1 MAQRYDLSKSISL
14 VEEVCDILNDQ
25 KNDSNRIGYLLKT
38 SPKYSYFILGDLHGD
53 SDSLEKL
60 ISIVNFR
67 KHLEDKSN
75 KVVFLG
81 DYVDRGPNQLETLE
95 YALDLFKSNPEQVI
109 LLRGNHEGPADMP
122 AYPNDFGK
130 NVAAKF
136 GEDVSTYL
144 EKTRRLFD
152 SLLLGVIIE
161 GGALLLHGG
170 IPARGKGLE
179 DIAYAPQRSYLR
191 EILWNDPIPDDG
203 VMEGKRG
210 VPFGRDI
217 TDSFLDSLGVKTLI
231 RGHQAAPEGYKV
243 DHGRVLTVF
252 SSINPVQYP
261 RVGSYINSQ
270 RSALLT
276 GKNHS
281 YEIEEL
287 LKDLILF

>member
-1 MAQRYDLSKSISL
+1 
-14 VEEVCDILNDQ
+14 
-25 KNDSNRIGYLLKT
+25 LLKT
-38 SPKYSYFILGDLHGD
+38 SPKFSYLIVGDLHGD

-95 YALDLFKSNPEQVI
+95 YALNLFKSNPEQVI
-109 LLRGNHEGPADMP
+109 LLRGNHEGPADIP

-130 NVAAKF
+130 NVAMKF

-144 EKTRRLFD
+144 EKTQSLFD
-152 SLLLGVIIE
+152 SLLIGAIIE
-161 GGALLLHGG
+161 GRALLLHGG
-170 IPARGKGLE
+170 IPTQGKGLE
-179 DIAYAPQRSYLR
+179 DIAYAPERGNLR
-191 EILWNDPIPDDG
+191 EILWNDPIPDKG

-210 VPFGRDI
+210 IPFGPDI
-217 TDSFLDSLGVKTLI
+217 TNSYLDSIGVKTLI
-231 RGHQAAPEGYKV
+231 RGHQADPKGYKV

-276 GKNHS
+276 SKNHS
-281 YEIEEL
+281 YEIQDL

>member
-14 VEEVCDILNDQ
+14 VDEVCNILDDQ

-38 SPKYSYFILGDLHGD
+38 SPKYSYLIVGDLHGD
-53 SDSLEKL
+53 IDSLEKL
-60 ISIVNFR
+60 NSIVNIR

-95 YALDLFKSNPEQVI
+95 YALNLFKSNQEQVI

-130 NVAAKF
+130 NVATKF
-136 GEDVSTYL
+136 SEDVSTYL
-144 EKTRRLFD
+144 EKTQRLFD

-161 GGALLLHGG
+161 DGALLLHGG
-170 IPARGKGLE
+170 IPTRGKGLE
-179 DIAYAPQRSYLR
+179 DIAYAPERSYLR
-191 EILWNDPIPDDG
+191 EILWNDPIPDKG
-203 VMEGKRG
+203 VMEAKRG
-210 VPFGRDI
+210 IPFGLDI
-217 TDSFLDSLGVKTLI
+217 TNSFLDSLGVKTLI
-231 RGHQAAPEGYKV
+231 RGHQADPKGYKV

-252 SSINPVQYP
+252 SSINPTHYP

-270 RSALLT
+270 RAAVLT

-281 YEIEEL
+281 YKVEEL
-287 LKDLILF
+287 VRDLILF